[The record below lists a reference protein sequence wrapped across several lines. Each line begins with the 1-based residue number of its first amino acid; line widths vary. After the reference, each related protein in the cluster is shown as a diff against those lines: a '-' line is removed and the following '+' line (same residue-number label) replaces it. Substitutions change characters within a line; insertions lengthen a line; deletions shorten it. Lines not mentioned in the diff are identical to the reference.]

1 MQPFAPTSASR
12 TRWWKRW
19 KPLAVLGKAPPLGN
33 YPVSRFWNSGSCA
46 WWHGHCRSAR
56 VKLESKHPVKELQH
70 IVTSY
75 YIYTFAVRVRI
86 FFVRTHVKALYLY
99 NLISSMD
106 CYLFGSSCRVFMSS
120 ICVFHFVYEFVPV
133 ASRPW
138 TLLQQRLTS
147 DALKNS
153 GSICAA
159 LKDWCGAWYGEAANS
174 KTDGVQRC
182 QEQTRAIFGTLP
194 NIVQGCPGLFG
205 LICNAVTFDASANSW
220 GLARADVKQLR
231 ALYDRVA
238 HTAKAR
244 WDW

>member
-75 YIYTFAVRVRI
+75 YI
-86 FFVRTHVKALYLY
+86 
-99 NLISSMD
+99 
-106 CYLFGSSCRVFMSS
+106 
-120 ICVFHFVYEFVPV
+120 
-133 ASRPW
+133 W

-182 QEQTRAIFGTLP
+182 QEQTRAILGTLP

-205 LICNAVTFDASANSW
+205 LICNAVTFDASVNSW